1 MVVPILTGTDLL
13 ARMIK
18 SVDEVV
24 EHLVIIDNGAL
35 VSDRVAITNPFIWRT
50 SVIRMPANLGVS
62 GSWNLGIK
70 ATPHAPWWL
79 IVNYDTVWPAGS
91 LAQFMRQDS
100 ADALVL
106 SGGAPEWCAFSIG
119 ENVVRKVGLFDEAL
133 HPAYFEDND
142 YTRRC
147 EAAGVPIIGS
157 GIPIAHDNSST
168 LRAGYAA
175 RNSHTF
181 EANAVYYADK
191 VQRQDLTAGT
201 WSLDRRREQSW
212 D

>member
-1 MVVPILTGTDLL
+1 MVVPILTGTERL
-13 ARMIK
+13 ARMVA

-24 EHLVIIDNGAL
+24 EHLVIIDNGAF
-35 VSDRVAITNPFIWRT
+35 VDWDIAKDNPFIWRT
-50 SVIRMPANLGVS
+50 SVVRMPSNLGVS

-91 LAQFMRQDS
+91 LAQFDRP
-100 ADALVL
+100 DAAASLVL

-119 ENVVRKVGLFDEAL
+119 EQVVRKVGLFDEAL

-142 YTRRC
+142 YQRRC
-147 EAAGVPIIGS
+147 EAAGVPIIHS
-157 GIPIAHDNSST
+157 GIPVAHDNSST

-175 RNSHTF
+175 KNSHTF

-191 VQRQDLTAGT
+191 VQRQDLTAGA